1 MSTAVAP
8 PAPPAEK
15 LYTTADLLAIPDDG
29 IERWLIDGRIVE
41 VGNAEGQPVT
51 IRNKHHT
58 LTQTLVTG
66 ELEAWRK
73 TQPKPRGQFHSGEA
87 GVILQHDPDRTVG
100 IDLVYLDPATA
111 ARVMADDSTTII
123 DAVPTLAIE
132 IQSPSNTLEEL
143 LSKLAL
149 YRDAGVRA
157 VWVLNPYLRTAAI
170 HRPGQPSVTLNETQ
184 ELAGDPELPGF
195 RVPVARLFSDD

>member
-8 PAPPAEK
+8 PAPTAEK
-15 LYTTADLLAIPDDG
+15 LYTTADLLALPDDG
-29 IERWLIDGRIVE
+29 VERWLIDGRIVQ
-41 VGNAEGQPVT
+41 VGNAEGEPVT

-58 LTQTLVTG
+58 LTQSLVNG

-73 TQPKPRGQFHSGEA
+73 TQPKPRGQVHSGEA
-87 GVILQHDPDRTVG
+87 GVVLQHDPDRTVG
-100 IDLVYLDPATA
+100 IDLVYLDPPTA

-123 DAVPTLAIE
+123 DAVPVLAIE
-132 IQSPSNTLEEL
+132 IQSPSNTLDEL
-143 LSKLAL
+143 LTKLTL

-170 HRPGQPSVTLNETQ
+170 HRPGQPCVTLNETQ
-184 ELAGDPELPGF
+184 ELTGDPELPGF